1 MKKVVI
7 EMIFNDAEGLIGD
20 SQQIFHESFVGE
32 HDYINSNVVVSTD
45 IPYDSEKGF
54 VGDESR
60 LTVDFTTCVN
70 KKEIAY
76 KVIEALGEQL
86 KHVPG
91 VIGEILDGEDK
102 KENE

>member
-1 MKKVVI
+1 MKKVII
-7 EMIFNDAEGLIGD
+7 EMIFNDAEGIIEN
-20 SQQIFHESFVGE
+20 SQQTFHESFVGE
-32 HDYINSNVVVSTD
+32 HDYIESNVVVSTD

>member
-45 IPYDSEKGF
+45 VPYDPEKGF
-54 VGDESR
+54 VGNESR

-70 KKEIAY
+70 KEEIAY

>member
-1 MKKVVI
+1 MKKVII
-7 EMIFNDAEGLIGD
+7 EMIFNDNEGIIQH
-20 SQQIFHESFVGE
+20 SQETFHESFVNE
-32 HDYINSNVVVSTD
+32 QDYIESNVVVSTD